1 MTREEA
7 KDICFNYALG
17 QKINDGINT
26 LDEIIDQ
33 IFDDFEQQL
42 KQAYID
48 GSNSNNE
55 LIKFYL
61 KRIEKLEKMLRI
73 SIGEK

>member
-7 KDICFNYALG
+7 LTRDGTLPYSRENL
-17 QKINDGINT
+17 IN
-26 LDEIIDQ
+26 Q
-33 IFDDFEQQL
+33 IFDEHEEEL
-42 KQAYID
+42 KKAYID

-61 KRIEKLEKMLRI
+61 KRIEKLEKNA
-73 SIGEK
+73 